1 MILLQV
7 TIAMNPCLYL
17 LLVMVIISPLNK
29 PHSTLKSVS
38 ELDRNF
44 GEMMKTLFACL
55 SPSPPMQWLPSF
67 AVAQVRG
74 AGPTQP
80 AAGRGQQ
87 EVGREI

>member
-1 MILLQV
+1 
-7 TIAMNPCLYL
+7 
-17 LLVMVIISPLNK
+17 MVIIFPLNK
-29 PHSTLKSVS
+29 PHSTLKSVP
-38 ELDRNF
+38 ELERNF
-44 GEMMKTLFACL
+44 IEMMKTLLMRLLLVFP
-55 SPSPPMQWLPSF
+55 PSPPMQWLSSF

>member
-1 MILLQV
+1 MKTIL
-7 TIAMNPCLYL
+7 MRL
-17 LLVMVIISPLNK
+17 LLVFP
-29 PHSTLKSVS
+29 
-38 ELDRNF
+38 
-44 GEMMKTLFACL
+44 
-55 SPSPPMQWLPSF
+55 PSPPMQWLSSF